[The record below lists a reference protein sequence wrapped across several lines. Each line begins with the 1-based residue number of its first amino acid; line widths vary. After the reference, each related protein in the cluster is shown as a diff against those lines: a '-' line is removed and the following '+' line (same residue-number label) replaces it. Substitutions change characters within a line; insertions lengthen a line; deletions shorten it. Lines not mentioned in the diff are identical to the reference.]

1 MPGKAL
7 RTTVQ
12 SLQRLAL
19 FSVALPLVVL
29 ATFATFRYYQLVEVA
44 ELRVNRSLRV
54 AHEHAL
60 KVLDGAESV
69 QARILDLVDAESPA
83 ELEKQKDELHARLVE
98 LLKEKPQVQS
108 AWIIGSDGVPLASSR
123 IHPLPP
129 LNFADRAY
137 FRFHQRGGPSP
148 YLSEPMVT
156 VTTGE
161 RVVDI
166 SAPFTKPDGS
176 FGGVVN
182 VSLHTA
188 YFQKFHSDL
197 VEDEP
202 GLAVNMLHENGA
214 IYTRWPQLANAPDK
228 LGTNSPVM
236 TQIRAGHTTGAVRG
250 ISSVDNRDRLITFS
264 KVGAYPL
271 YMGTG
276 VDLTEVKNRW
286 LREVGLLF
294 AFGIPPLIGLFV
306 AARVALRRTN
316 DAAAAADRLGE
327 ETQTRRRAEEAL
339 LQAQKLEALG
349 RLTGGVAHDFNNAL
363 MVISNNLFLLKRKVP
378 DTVDPQLASI
388 TRAVESATKL
398 TRQLLAF
405 SRRQPL
411 VPEHIRL
418 QDKLPPVKELVA
430 PVLGSKIQ
438 VSVEVAS
445 DTQSIVVDAA
455 ELELALLNLGINAR
469 DAMPN
474 GGSFSISANNALTD
488 IPALMTGPAVV
499 IQARDTGT
507 GVDPAVLEKVFEPF
521 FTTKPVGQGTGLGL
535 SQVYGLC
542 QRAGGTATI
551 ESVPGAG
558 TTVSL
563 YFPAESS
570 SPPAGKAL
578 ASPVNRH
585 LGKTI
590 LLVEDNNEVADALVL
605 VLQALGCTVTRVDRA
620 HFARE
625 WLAAQVQ
632 LPDLLLS
639 DVMMPGDMDG
649 LALAKYARAT
659 YPSLN
664 ILLMTGYA
672 EQMDIIAKSGFDIL
686 PKPCSADIL
695 ADGIVKATRAPS
707 PAA

>member
-1 MPGKAL
+1 MPGKTI
-7 RTTVQ
+7 RTTLQ
-12 SLQRLAL
+12 SLRRLAL

-29 ATFATFRYYQLVEVA
+29 AMFATFRYHQLLEVA

-60 KVLDGAESV
+60 KVMDGAESI
-69 QARILDLVDAESPA
+69 QARILDLVDGESPA
-83 ELEKQKDELHARLVE
+83 DLEQQKDELHARLVDM
-98 LLKEKPQVQS
+98 LKEKPQIQS
-108 AWIIGSDGVPLASSR
+108 AWIIGSDGMPLVSSR
-123 IHPLPP
+123 FHPVPAV
-129 LNFADRAY
+129 NFSDRAY
-137 FRFHQRGGPSP
+137 FKLLQQGRGET
-148 YLSEPMVT
+148 YLSEPLVSR
-156 VTTGE
+156 TTGE
-161 RVVDI
+161 RVADI

-182 VSLHTA
+182 VSLYTS

-202 GLAVNMLHENGA
+202 GLAVTMLHESGA
-214 IYTRWPQLANAPDK
+214 IYTRWPQVAKAPDR
-228 LGTNSPVM
+228 LGANSPVM
-236 TQIRAGHTTGAVRG
+236 AQIRAGHTTGAMRG
-250 ISSVDNRDRLITFS
+250 ISSVDNSDRLLTFS

-276 VDLTEVKNRW
+276 VDLTEVKGRW
-286 LREVGLLF
+286 LKEVGLLF

-316 DAAAAADRLGE
+316 DAADAADRLGQ
-327 ETQTRRRAEEAL
+327 ETLTRRRAEEAL

-378 DTVDPQLASI
+378 DIVDPQLSSI
-388 TRAVESATKL
+388 SRAVESATKL

-438 VSVEVAS
+438 VSVDVAD
-445 DTQSIVVDAA
+445 DTLSIVVDAA

-469 DAMPN
+469 DAMPD
-474 GGSFSISANNALTD
+474 GGSFSITASNAQND
-488 IPALMTGPAVV
+488 IPALMQGPAVV
-499 IQARDTGT
+499 IKASDTGT
-507 GVDPAVLEKVFEPF
+507 GIDPAVMEKVFEPF

-551 ESVPGAG
+551 ESAPGAG
-558 TTVSL
+558 TTVNL
-563 YFPAESS
+563 YFPAEST
-570 SPPAGKAL
+570 SPFTGKAS

-585 LGKTI
+585 LEKTI
-590 LLVEDNNEVADALVL
+590 LLVEDNNEVADALVS

-625 WLAAQVQ
+625 WLAAQTQ

-649 LALAKYARAT
+649 LALAKYAQAT

-672 EQMDIIAKSGFDIL
+672 EQMDTIAKSGFDIL
-686 PKPCSADIL
+686 PKPCSAEIL
-695 ADGIVKATRAPS
+695 AEGIIKATRAPL
-707 PAA
+707 PTA